1 MKGEDIAESFEAK
14 KYAYRQT
21 KDGMVLS
28 FVLHP
33 DDVPKEMAIAPI
45 GQRYMVACAQI
56 DDHENPIRPR
66 ATTDAEKAL
75 ARANLICRDESYI
88 QWARM
93 NYYQWVNPTYPHQ
106 IADETL
112 EDEKYAAEVIRF
124 ICGIESR
131 SELKNNPEARE
142 RLNEHLKLFESEVKA

>member
-1 MKGEDIAESFEAK
+1 MRGEDIAESFEAK

-33 DDVPKEMAIAPI
+33 DDVPKEMATAPI
-45 GQRYMVACAQI
+45 GQRYMIACAQI

-75 ARANLICRDESYI
+75 ARANLICRDETYI
-88 QWARM
+88 QWVRM
-93 NYYQWVNPTYPHQ
+93 NFYQWHVV
-106 IADETL
+106 DETL
-112 EDEKYAAEVIRF
+112 EDEEYAAEVIRF
-124 ICGIESR
+124 ICGIDSR
-131 SELKNNPEARE
+131 SELKTNPEARE
-142 RLNEHLKLFESEVKA
+142 RLNEHLKLFESEVQA

>member
-1 MKGEDIAESFEAK
+1 MRGEDIAESFEAK

-33 DDVPKEMAIAPI
+33 DDVPKEMATAPI

-75 ARANLICRDESYI
+75 ARANLICRDETYI
-88 QWARM
+88 QWVRM
-93 NYYQWVNPTYPHQ
+93 NFYQWHVV
-106 IADETL
+106 DETL
-112 EDEKYAAEVIRF
+112 EAEEYAAEVIRF
-124 ICGIESR
+124 ICGIDSR
-131 SELKNNPEARE
+131 SELKTNPEARE
-142 RLNEHLKLFESEVKA
+142 RLNEHLKLFESEVQA

>member
-56 DDHENPIRPR
+56 DDYENPIRPK
-66 ATTDAEKAL
+66 ATTDGEKAL
-75 ARANLICRDESYI
+75 ARANLICRDESYMA
-88 QWARM
+88 WVRM
-93 NYYQWVNPTYPHQ
+93 NHYQWTPVDQ
-106 IADETL
+106 DQ
-112 EDEKYAAEVIRF
+112 DDSDYAAEVVRF

-131 SELKNNPEARE
+131 SELKTNEEARE
-142 RLNEHLKLFESEVKA
+142 RLNEHLKFFESEVTA

>member
-33 DDVPKEMAIAPI
+33 DDVPKEMATAPI

-75 ARANLICRDESYI
+75 ARANLICRDETYI
-88 QWARM
+88 QWVRM
-93 NYYQWVNPTYPHQ
+93 NFYQWHVV
-106 IADETL
+106 DETL
-112 EDEKYAAEVIRF
+112 EDEEYAAEVIRF
-124 ICGIESR
+124 ICGIDSR
-131 SELKNNPEARE
+131 SELKTNPEARE
-142 RLNEHLKLFESEVKA
+142 RLNEHLKLFESEVQA

>member
-21 KDGMVLS
+21 KDGIVLS

-33 DDVPKEMAIAPI
+33 DDVPKEMATAPI

-75 ARANLICRDESYI
+75 ARANLICRDETYI
-88 QWARM
+88 QWVRM
-93 NYYQWVNPTYPHQ
+93 NYYQWDVV
-106 IADETL
+106 DKTL
-112 EDEKYAAEVIRF
+112 EDEEYAAQVIRF

-131 SELKNNPEARE
+131 SELKTNPEARE
-142 RLNEHLKLFESEVKA
+142 RLNEHLKLFESEVQA

>member
-1 MKGEDIAESFEAK
+1 MRGEDIAESFEAK

-33 DDVPKEMAIAPI
+33 DDVPKEIATAPI

-75 ARANLICRDESYI
+75 ARANLICRDETYI
-88 QWARM
+88 QWVRM
-93 NYYQWVNPTYPHQ
+93 NFYQWHVV
-106 IADETL
+106 DETL
-112 EDEKYAAEVIRF
+112 EDEEYAAEVIRF
-124 ICGIESR
+124 ICGIDSR
-131 SELKNNPEARE
+131 SELKTNPEARE
-142 RLNEHLKLFESEVKA
+142 RLNEHLKLFESEVQA

>member
-1 MKGEDIAESFEAK
+1 MRGEDIAESFEAK

-33 DDVPKEMAIAPI
+33 DDVPKEMATAPI

-75 ARANLICRDESYI
+75 ARANLICRDETYI
-88 QWARM
+88 QWVRM
-93 NYYQWVNPTYPHQ
+93 NFYQWHVV
-106 IADETL
+106 DETL
-112 EDEKYAAEVIRF
+112 EDEEYAAEVIRF
-124 ICGIESR
+124 ICGIDSR
-131 SELKNNPEARE
+131 SELKTNPEARE
-142 RLNEHLKLFESEVKA
+142 RLNEHLKLFESEVQA

>member
-33 DDVPKEMAIAPI
+33 DDVPKEMATAPI

-75 ARANLICRDESYI
+75 ARANLICRDETYI
-88 QWARM
+88 QWVRM
-93 NYYQWVNPTYPHQ
+93 NYYQWDVV
-106 IADETL
+106 DKTL
-112 EDEKYAAEVIRF
+112 EDEEYAAQVIRF

-131 SELKNNPEARE
+131 SELKTNPEARE
-142 RLNEHLKLFESEVKA
+142 RLNEHLKLFESEVQA

>member
-1 MKGEDIAESFEAK
+1 MRGEDIAESFEAK

-33 DDVPKEMAIAPI
+33 DDVPKEMATAPI

-66 ATTDAEKAL
+66 ATTDAGKAL
-75 ARANLICRDESYI
+75 ARANLICRDETYI
-88 QWARM
+88 QWVRM
-93 NYYQWVNPTYPHQ
+93 NFYQWHVV
-106 IADETL
+106 DETL
-112 EDEKYAAEVIRF
+112 EDEEYAAEVIRF
-124 ICGIESR
+124 ICGIDSR
-131 SELKNNPEARE
+131 SELKTNPEARE
-142 RLNEHLKLFESEVKA
+142 RLNEHLKLFESEGQV

>member
-1 MKGEDIAESFEAK
+1 MRGEDIAESFEAK

-33 DDVPKEMAIAPI
+33 DDVPKEMATAPI
-45 GQRYMVACAQI
+45 GQRYMIACAQI

-75 ARANLICRDESYI
+75 ARANLICRDETYI
-88 QWARM
+88 QWVRM
-93 NYYQWVNPTYPHQ
+93 NFYQWHVV
-106 IADETL
+106 DETL
-112 EDEKYAAEVIRF
+112 EDEEYAAEVIRF
-124 ICGIESR
+124 ICGIGSR
-131 SELKNNPEARE
+131 SELKTNPEARE
-142 RLNEHLKLFESEVKA
+142 RLNEHLKLFESEVQA

>member
-1 MKGEDIAESFEAK
+1 MRGEDIAESFEAK

-33 DDVPKEMAIAPI
+33 DDVPKEMATAPI

-75 ARANLICRDESYI
+75 ARANLICRDETYI
-88 QWARM
+88 QWVRM
-93 NYYQWVNPTYPHQ
+93 NFYQWHVV
-106 IADETL
+106 DETL
-112 EDEKYAAEVIRF
+112 EDEQYAAEVIRF
-124 ICGIESR
+124 ICGIGSR
-131 SELKNNPEARE
+131 SELKTNPEARE
-142 RLNEHLKLFESEVKA
+142 RLNEHLKLFESEVQA

>member
-33 DDVPKEMAIAPI
+33 DDVPKEMATAPI

-75 ARANLICRDESYI
+75 ARANLICRDETYI
-88 QWARM
+88 QWVRM
-93 NYYQWVNPTYPHQ
+93 NYYQWDVV
-106 IADETL
+106 DETL
-112 EDEKYAAEVIRF
+112 EDEEYAAQVIRF

-131 SELKNNPEARE
+131 SELKTNPEARE
-142 RLNEHLKLFESEVKA
+142 RLNEHLKLFESEVQA

>member
-33 DDVPKEMAIAPI
+33 DDVPKEMATAPI
-45 GQRYMVACAQI
+45 GQRYIVACAQI
-56 DDHENPIRPR
+56 DDYENPVKPR
-66 ATTDAEKAL
+66 ATTEIEKAL
-75 ARANLICRDESYI
+75 AKANLICRDESYI
-88 QWARM
+88 QWVRM
-93 NYYQWVNPTYPHQ
+93 NYYQWHVV
-106 IADETL
+106 DENQS
-112 EDEKYAAEVIRF
+112 DENYAAEVIRF

-131 SELKNNPEARE
+131 SELKTNPEARE
-142 RLNEHLKLFESEVKA
+142 RLNEHLKLFESEVQA

>member
-1 MKGEDIAESFEAK
+1 MRGEDIAESFEAK

-33 DDVPKEMAIAPI
+33 DDVPKEIATAPI

-75 ARANLICRDESYI
+75 ARANLICRDETYI
-88 QWARM
+88 QWVRM
-93 NYYQWVNPTYPHQ
+93 NFYQWHVV
-106 IADETL
+106 DETL
-112 EDEKYAAEVIRF
+112 EDEQYAAEVIRF
-124 ICGIESR
+124 ICGIGSR
-131 SELKNNPEARE
+131 SELKTNPEARE
-142 RLNEHLKLFESEVKA
+142 RLNEHLKLFESEVQA

>member
-1 MKGEDIAESFEAK
+1 MRGEDIAESFEAK
-14 KYAYRQT
+14 KYAYRQP

-33 DDVPKEMAIAPI
+33 DDEPKEMATAPI

-75 ARANLICRDESYI
+75 ARANLICRDETYI
-88 QWARM
+88 QWVRM
-93 NYYQWVNPTYPHQ
+93 NFYQWHVV
-106 IADETL
+106 DETL
-112 EDEKYAAEVIRF
+112 EDEEYAAEVIRF
-124 ICGIESR
+124 ICGIDSR
-131 SELKNNPEARE
+131 SELKTNPEARE
-142 RLNEHLKLFESEVKA
+142 RLNEHLKLFESEVQA

>member
-1 MKGEDIAESFEAK
+1 MRGEDIAESFEAK

-33 DDVPKEMAIAPI
+33 DDVPKEMATAPI
-45 GQRYMVACAQI
+45 GQRYMVACAQV

-75 ARANLICRDESYI
+75 ARANLICRDETYI
-88 QWARM
+88 QWVRM
-93 NYYQWVNPTYPHQ
+93 NFYQWHVV
-106 IADETL
+106 DETL
-112 EDEKYAAEVIRF
+112 EDEEYAAEVIRF
-124 ICGIESR
+124 ICGIGSR
-131 SELKNNPEARE
+131 SELKTNPEARD
-142 RLNEHLKLFESEVKA
+142 RLNEHLKLFESEVQV

>member
-1 MKGEDIAESFEAK
+1 MRGEDIAESFEAK

-33 DDVPKEMAIAPI
+33 DDVPKEMATAPI

-75 ARANLICRDESYI
+75 ARANLICRDETYI
-88 QWARM
+88 QWVRM
-93 NYYQWVNPTYPHQ
+93 NFYQWHVV
-106 IADETL
+106 DETL
-112 EDEKYAAEVIRF
+112 EDEEYAAEVIRF
-124 ICGIESR
+124 ICGIGSR
-131 SELKNNPEARE
+131 SELKTNPEARD
-142 RLNEHLKLFESEVKA
+142 RLNEHLKLFESEVQV

>member
-1 MKGEDIAESFEAK
+1 MRGEDIAESFEAK

-33 DDVPKEMAIAPI
+33 DDVPKEMATAPI

-75 ARANLICRDESYI
+75 ARANLICREETYI
-88 QWARM
+88 QWVRM
-93 NYYQWVNPTYPHQ
+93 NFYQWHGV
-106 IADETL
+106 DETL
-112 EDEKYAAEVIRF
+112 EDEEYAAEVIRF
-124 ICGIESR
+124 ICGIDSR
-131 SELKNNPEARE
+131 SELKTNPEARE
-142 RLNEHLKLFESEVKA
+142 RLNEHLKLFESEVQA

>member
-33 DDVPKEMAIAPI
+33 DDVPKEMATAPI
-45 GQRYMVACAQI
+45 GQRYMIACAQI

-75 ARANLICRDESYI
+75 ARANLICRDETYI
-88 QWARM
+88 QWVPM
-93 NYYQWVNPTYPHQ
+93 NYYQWHVVDQ
-106 IADETL
+106 TL
-112 EDEKYAAEVIRF
+112 EDEEYAAQVIRS
-124 ICGIESR
+124 ISGIESR
-131 SELKNNPEARE
+131 SELKTNPEARE
-142 RLNEHLKLFESEVKA
+142 RLNEHLKLFESEVQA

>member
-1 MKGEDIAESFEAK
+1 MRGEDIAESFEAK

-33 DDVPKEMAIAPI
+33 DDEPKEMATAPI

-75 ARANLICRDESYI
+75 ARANLICRDETYI
-88 QWARM
+88 QWVRM
-93 NYYQWVNPTYPHQ
+93 NFYQWHVV
-106 IADETL
+106 DETL
-112 EDEKYAAEVIRF
+112 EDEEYAAEVIRF
-124 ICGIESR
+124 ICGIDSR
-131 SELKNNPEARE
+131 SELKTNPEARE
-142 RLNEHLKLFESEVKA
+142 RLNEHLKLFESEVQA

>member
-1 MKGEDIAESFEAK
+1 MLVFLLLAADGLSAYKRYHDWKTEAK

-33 DDVPKEMAIAPI
+33 DDVPKEIATAPI

-75 ARANLICRDESYI
+75 ARANLICRDETYI
-88 QWARM
+88 Q
-93 NYYQWVNPTYPHQ
+93 
-106 IADETL
+106 
-112 EDEKYAAEVIRF
+112 
-124 ICGIESR
+124 
-131 SELKNNPEARE
+131 
-142 RLNEHLKLFESEVKA
+142 

>member
-1 MKGEDIAESFEAK
+1 MRGEDIAESFEAK

-21 KDGMVLS
+21 KDGRVLS

-33 DDVPKEMAIAPI
+33 DDVPKEMATAPI

-75 ARANLICRDESYI
+75 ARANLICRDETYI
-88 QWARM
+88 QWVRM
-93 NYYQWVNPTYPHQ
+93 NFYQWHVV
-106 IADETL
+106 DETL
-112 EDEKYAAEVIRF
+112 EDEEYAAEVIRF
-124 ICGIESR
+124 ICGIDSR
-131 SELKNNPEARE
+131 SELKTNPEARE
-142 RLNEHLKLFESEVKA
+142 RLNEHLKLFESEVQA

>member
-33 DDVPKEMAIAPI
+33 DDVPKEMATAPI
-45 GQRYMVACAQI
+45 GQRYMLACAQI
-56 DDHENPIRPR
+56 DDYENPVKPR
-66 ATTDAEKAL
+66 ATTEIEKAL

-93 NYYQWVNPTYPHQ
+93 NYYQWHSV
-106 IADETL
+106 DENQS
-112 EDEKYAAEVIRF
+112 DENYAAEVIRF

-131 SELKNNPEARE
+131 SELKTNPEARE
-142 RLNEHLKLFESEVKA
+142 RLNEHLKLFESEVQA

>member
-33 DDVPKEMAIAPI
+33 DDVPKEIATAPI

-75 ARANLICRDESYI
+75 ARANLICRDETYI
-88 QWARM
+88 QWVRM
-93 NYYQWVNPTYPHQ
+93 NFYQWHVV
-106 IADETL
+106 DETL
-112 EDEKYAAEVIRF
+112 EDEEYAAEVIRF
-124 ICGIESR
+124 ICGIDSR
-131 SELKNNPEARE
+131 SELKTNPEARE
-142 RLNEHLKLFESEVKA
+142 RLNEHLKLFESEVQV

>member
-1 MKGEDIAESFEAK
+1 MRGEDIAESFEAK

-21 KDGMVLS
+21 KEGMVLS

-33 DDVPKEMAIAPI
+33 DDVPKEMATAPI

-75 ARANLICRDESYI
+75 ARANLICRDETYI
-88 QWARM
+88 QWVRM
-93 NYYQWVNPTYPHQ
+93 NFYQWHVV
-106 IADETL
+106 DETL
-112 EDEKYAAEVIRF
+112 EDEEYAAEVIRF
-124 ICGIESR
+124 ICGIDSR
-131 SELKNNPEARE
+131 SELKTNPEARE
-142 RLNEHLKLFESEVKA
+142 RLNEHLKLFESEVQA

>member
-33 DDVPKEMAIAPI
+33 DDVPKEMATAPI
-45 GQRYMVACAQI
+45 GQRYMIACAQI

-75 ARANLICRDESYI
+75 ARANLICRDETYI
-88 QWARM
+88 QWVRM
-93 NYYQWVNPTYPHQ
+93 NYYQWDVV
-106 IADETL
+106 DKTL
-112 EDEKYAAEVIRF
+112 EDEEYAAQVIRF

-131 SELKNNPEARE
+131 SELKTNPEARE

>member
-1 MKGEDIAESFEAK
+1 MRGEDIAESFEAK

-33 DDVPKEMAIAPI
+33 DDVPKEMATAPI

-75 ARANLICRDESYI
+75 ARANLICRDETYI
-88 QWARM
+88 QWVRM
-93 NYYQWVNPTYPHQ
+93 NFYQWHVV
-106 IADETL
+106 DETL
-112 EDEKYAAEVIRF
+112 EDEEYAAEVIRF
-124 ICGIESR
+124 ICGIGSR
-131 SELKNNPEARE
+131 SELKTNPEARE
-142 RLNEHLKLFESEVKA
+142 RLNEHLKLFESEVQA

>member
-1 MKGEDIAESFEAK
+1 MRGEDIAESFEAK

-33 DDVPKEMAIAPI
+33 DDVPKEIATAPI

-75 ARANLICRDESYI
+75 ARANLICRDETYI
-88 QWARM
+88 QWVRM
-93 NYYQWVNPTYPHQ
+93 NFYQWHVV
-106 IADETL
+106 DETL
-112 EDEKYAAEVIRF
+112 EDEEYAAEVIRF
-124 ICGIESR
+124 ICGIGSR
-131 SELKNNPEARE
+131 SELKTNPEARE
-142 RLNEHLKLFESEVKA
+142 RLNEHLKLFESEVQA

>member
-1 MKGEDIAESFEAK
+1 MRGEDIAESFEAK

-33 DDVPKEMAIAPI
+33 DDVPKEIATAPI

-75 ARANLICRDESYI
+75 ARANLICRDETYI
-88 QWARM
+88 QWVRM
-93 NYYQWVNPTYPHQ
+93 NFYQWHVV
-106 IADETL
+106 DEKL
-112 EDEKYAAEVIRF
+112 EDEEYAAEVIRF
-124 ICGIESR
+124 ICGIGSR
-131 SELKNNPEARE
+131 SELKTNPEARE
-142 RLNEHLKLFESEVKA
+142 RLNEHLKLFESEVQA

>member
-33 DDVPKEMAIAPI
+33 DDVPKEMATAPI

-75 ARANLICRDESYI
+75 ARANLICRDETYI
-88 QWARM
+88 QWVRM
-93 NYYQWVNPTYPHQ
+93 NYYQWDVV
-106 IADETL
+106 DKTL
-112 EDEKYAAEVIRF
+112 EDEEYAAQVIRF

-131 SELKNNPEARE
+131 SELKTNPEARE

>member
-33 DDVPKEMAIAPI
+33 DDVPKEMATAPI
-45 GQRYMVACAQI
+45 GQRYMIACAQI
-56 DDHENPIRPR
+56 DDYENPVKPR
-66 ATTDAEKAL
+66 ATTEIEKAL

-88 QWARM
+88 QWVRM
-93 NYYQWVNPTYPHQ
+93 NYYQWHVV
-106 IADETL
+106 DENQS
-112 EDEKYAAEVIRF
+112 DENYAAEVIRF

-131 SELKNNPEARE
+131 SELKTNPEARE
-142 RLNEHLKLFESEVKA
+142 RLNEHLKLFESEVQA

>member
-1 MKGEDIAESFEAK
+1 MRGEDIAESFEAK

-33 DDVPKEMAIAPI
+33 DDVPKEMATAPI

-75 ARANLICRDESYI
+75 ARANLICRDETYI
-88 QWARM
+88 QWVRM
-93 NYYQWVNPTYPHQ
+93 NYYQWHVV
-106 IADETL
+106 DETL
-112 EDEKYAAEVIRF
+112 EDEEYAAEVIRF
-124 ICGIESR
+124 ICGIGSR
-131 SELKNNPEARE
+131 SELKTNPEARE
-142 RLNEHLKLFESEVKA
+142 RLNEHLKLFESEVQA